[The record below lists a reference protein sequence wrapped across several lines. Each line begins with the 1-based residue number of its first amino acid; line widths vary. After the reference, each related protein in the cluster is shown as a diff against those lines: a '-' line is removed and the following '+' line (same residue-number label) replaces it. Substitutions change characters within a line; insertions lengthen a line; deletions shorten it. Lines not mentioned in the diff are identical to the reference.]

1 MTDEI
6 ELVNYQTDEIVKLIQ
21 QLRVIRQ
28 DALDL
33 EAKGLQ
39 DLGALHP
46 TYAQSA
52 RNLLH
57 YIALRRH
64 ELRPLQKQ
72 LSALGLSSLGRAES
86 HVLASLNRVLETLH
100 RLAQLPLPEPI
111 YPAAIED
118 FDVGIA
124 LLEQHT
130 EALLG
135 LPPENR
141 MARIMVTMPTEAA
154 DDPSLI
160 GQLLS
165 NGMDCMRINCA
176 HDDAEKWQRMI
187 DHLRH
192 AEQSLGRKCRILMD
206 IVRCL
211 PSSPTCAL
219 ARAFYSM
226 TARLAAQLSRWS
238 SSKSMS
244 ESFKLASAGKN
255 CGRTKGSTCQRVPCG
270 CLP

>member
-111 YPAAIED
+111 WPAAIED
-118 FDVGIA
+118 FDVGID

-135 LPPENR
+135 PPPENR

-187 DHLRH
+187 EHLRH
-192 AEQSLGRKCRILMD
+192 AEESLGRKCRILMD
-206 IVRCL
+206 IGGPKLRTGL
-211 PSSPTCAL
+211 IEPG
-219 ARAFYSM
+219 
-226 TARLAAQLSRWS
+226 AQLIKWKPQRNRLGQVTAPARIWLFPETVLQTSR
-238 SSKSMS
+238 
-244 ESFKLASAGKN
+244 SAKD
-255 CGRTKGSTCQRVPCG
+255 RTRRFVC
-270 CLP
+270 